1 MSIRSAVSKFF
12 IATTT
17 LATLMVTCALAQPAP
32 PAGPPGGPPR
42 DLMIKA
48 SDARVQNRTYHF
60 DATNEDLP
68 YSVFVSSRVSKD
80 KKAPL
85 IVTLHGLGMGPGI
98 MMRSKALELAEAGGY
113 ILVAPM
119 GYNVGGWYGS
129 PVINMQRD
137 KPVEPANLAELSE
150 KDVLGVL
157 AIVRK
162 EFNIDDK
169 RTYLMGHS
177 MGGAGTLFLGSKYK
191 DNWAAIAAIAP
202 AAFMMEP
209 NMAQILDPLKD
220 KPVMLVQGDKDTVVP
235 MTNTLKWVTYLKDN
249 KRNYQYMEIAGG
261 DHGSVIDLG
270 MADIFAFFAKNTK

>member
-1 MSIRSAVSKFF
+1 MSIRRTIRNFL
-12 IATTT
+12 IATTA
-17 LATLMVTCALAQPAP
+17 LATLMATWVLAQPAP